1 MQGTGLAADAPP
13 GPGPEWVPAIKDAT
27 SAGLN
32 HPGHLYTTIAIR
44 SGYWRGGEIAEQLR
58 LPRCAGPYPCTR
70 GNRQRVHSR
79 RMYERAPIVQRLRRS
94 HRIEMIGVRMGD
106 EDVGVAHGVTDGNQ
120 RILQRGS
127 PGIGID
133 QRVDEQRRPRQLQ
146 PDAGPGKPLDAQALR
161 ADCGEY
167 ASARKCGH
175 GRQACTAGEKL
186 PAPDAATGCAVVV
199 AHALRPR
206 DAIAVSSAKPA
217 CAAMTSRLRWCHS
230 RSKEIG
236 RAHV

>member
-94 HRIEMIGVRMGD
+94 HRIEMIG
-106 EDVGVAHGVTDGNQ
+106 
-120 RILQRGS
+120 
-127 PGIGID
+127 
-133 QRVDEQRRPRQLQ
+133 
-146 PDAGPGKPLDAQALR
+146 
-161 ADCGEY
+161 
-167 ASARKCGH
+167 
-175 GRQACTAGEKL
+175 
-186 PAPDAATGCAVVV
+186 
-199 AHALRPR
+199 
-206 DAIAVSSAKPA
+206 
-217 CAAMTSRLRWCHS
+217 
-230 RSKEIG
+230 EIG
-236 RAHV
+236 RASCRERVGQYV